1 MIFSFKK
8 KNCSNINDHWIPF
21 YLRCAFCNNNFQR
34 FIGRIETF
42 EQDVKYFLLKTNLT
56 TEIPLQV
63 ASERMLNTATSKVIS
78 DKKLNKDGL
87 FVASNRTME
96 YFKRLDKMLIKQL
109 YELFK
114 PDFNLFLYSI
124 KELIE

>member
-1 MIFSFKK
+1 M
-8 KNCSNINDHWIPF
+8 
-21 YLRCAFCNNNFQR
+21 
-34 FIGRIETF
+34 ETF

-78 DKKLNKDGL
+78 DKKLNEDGL

-114 PDFNLFLYSI
+114 PDFNLFLYSM